1 MQLDQAKMSGGT
13 LSAEKIRIYSFKQT
27 HPNTNSVECTLSQF
41 QLGGEQIFPR
51 HTFSRQGRYFQDR
64 LHLPGQPGVTR
75 LHLMSFSSKNIAPCD
90 AGVGPKIVQ
99 SNIVVQ

>member
-1 MQLDQAKMSGGT
+1 MQIDQAEMGEGT
-13 LSAEKIRIYSFKQT
+13 LSTEKIRLYSFKQT
-27 HPNTNSVECTLSQF
+27 HPKTNSVGCTMSQF
-41 QLGGEQIFPR
+41 QLGGEQIFSR
-51 HTFSRQGRYFQDR
+51 HTFSRQGIYFQDR
-64 LHLPGQPGVTR
+64 LHLPGQPGVTI